1 MEHATMGQMVAPTLI
16 IFVALGVLL
25 AWIGGKDKMR
35 QTIKDALAVVGIYA
49 LVVWFLKTYSDRWA
63 LALGA
68 AWRIIICIIS
78 LCAII
83 MAIMRRAKRVAKEEG
98 HIEN

>member
-1 MEHATMGQMVAPTLI
+1 MGHATTGQMIAPTLV

-25 AWIGGKDKMR
+25 AWIGGKDRMR
-35 QTIKDALAVVGIYA
+35 QTIKDVLAVVGIYA
-49 LVVWFLKTYSDRWA
+49 FVVWFLKTYSDRWA

-68 AWRIIICIIS
+68 VWWIIICTIS

-83 MAIMRRAKRVAKEEG
+83 MAIMRRVKRVAKEER
-98 HIEN
+98 HIKD